1 MSEENNSVETEVKDT
16 AGSEAEETK
25 PQAEAKYTDEDV
37 NRMINEKYAK
47 WSKAKEEE
55 LAKQKSEAEESEK
68 LKKMNADQ
76 KTQYQIEKLTKEL
89 EEAKSTNAKFAMA
102 KQAQTMFEEANTSV
116 TSDDLEHVV
125 TSDAESTKTNVQWLI
140 DHDVKVRE
148 QVRQEFLKGKTP
160 SVPGKTIKA
169 YTQKEFDRMS
179 YQEKADLAKN
189 NPDEFKKLTGGL

>member
-1 MSEENNSVETEVKDT
+1 MNEESTGTETEVKDT
-16 AGSEAEETK
+16 AGSGTEETK
-25 PQAEAKYTDEDV
+25 PKLEAKYTDEDV

-76 KTQYQIEKLTKEL
+76 KNQYQIEKLTKEL
-89 EEAKSTNAKFAMA
+89 EEAKSTNAKFAMT
-102 KQAQTMFEEANTSV
+102 KQAQTMFEDANTSV

-125 TSDAESTKTNVQWLI
+125 TPDAESTKANVQWLI
-140 DHDVKVRE
+140 DHDTKVRE
-148 QVRQEFLKGKTP
+148 QVRQEFLKGTTP
-160 SVPGKTIKA
+160 SVTGKTIKT

-179 YQEKADLAKN
+179 YQERADLAKN
-189 NPDEFKKLTGGL
+189 NPEEFKKLTGGL